1 MIGYF
6 LLGSIF
12 PNTDFSQV
20 GSIVDLFKHYQ
31 EHKLELQDPSLSF
44 FTFFKM
50 HFIQPESHDHP
61 DQDHHEDLPF
71 HQISTSIDLI
81 SISTMLAVVDPDS
94 KIQSDNFIVK
104 SLSSFD
110 FLEQVYRPPS
120 QA

>member
-12 PNTDFSQV
+12 PNTDFGQV
-20 GSIVDLFKHYQ
+20 GSLVDLFEHYQ
-31 EHKLELQDPSLSF
+31 EHKLELQDPNLSF

-61 DQDHHEDLPF
+61 DHDNHEDLPF
-71 HQISTSIDLI
+71 HQISPSIDLI
-81 SISTMLAVVDPDS
+81 TITTLLKSDDPEL
-94 KIQSDNFIVK
+94 IVQLDNFIVK
-104 SLSSFD
+104 SLSSFE

-120 QA
+120 LA